1 MSFLYGKLLDDLA
14 RPVGSDIRVSLKAS
28 TANPAVASLPS
39 GPVFFW
45 YGLSNRAFRLY
56 RPDGRPGGEAVEV
69 GPGWIYGDV
78 AARPGG
84 FVAAWWGFADGDNFA
99 RFYDFSGIP
108 AGDAPFVTSDVFLP
122 ASIAVMPSGDFVIA
136 GFSSAAKSS
145 IGASRADGTPAA
157 RTSPSIPGRRTITRT
172 PSSRSTRT
180 ATSTWPGA
188 PSTATP
194 VTPAARA
201 RLRRRRSTA
210 RADERPRHD
219 VGARHRRRPHRG
231 SRFVVTWACRAS
243 ATVVSLCAP
252 GASMCGDGT
261 VHPQCEQ
268 CDDGA
273 ANSNATPD
281 ACRADCTR
289 PRCGDGVVDGGEECD
304 DGNLESCD
312 GCSMHCVSEPGLV
325 CGDGISNAACGQ
337 LCDDA
342 NAVVGDEVQR
352 LHARAHPGRRLG
364 SERLSHRVA
373 GRQPDEHALLDKRG
387 AISRQ
392 QRCLDDDLAC
402 DFDGG
407 IPGSCTF
414 HVRACANNPD
424 LAACQPGTRLSSW
437 ELRTPSANKAAKDPL
452 MAAVRASF
460 LGVVPGTLVGPSAP
474 DVCTGDIDVAVP
486 LKGVTREGKLKLG
499 ARATLYDGRRDQD
512 ALQLVCLPS
521 G

>member
-1 MSFLYGKLLDDLA
+1 
-14 RPVGSDIRVSLKAS
+14 
-28 TANPAVASLPS
+28 
-39 GPVFFW
+39 
-45 YGLSNRAFRLY
+45 
-56 RPDGRPGGEAVEV
+56 
-69 GPGWIYGDV
+69 
-78 AARPGG
+78 
-84 FVAAWWGFADGDNFA
+84 
-99 RFYDFSGIP
+99 
-108 AGDAPFVTSDVFLP
+108 
-122 ASIAVMPSGDFVIA
+122 
-136 GFSSAAKSS
+136 
-145 IGASRADGTPAA
+145 
-157 RTSPSIPGRRTITRT
+157 
-172 PSSRSTRT
+172 
-180 ATSTWPGA
+180 
-188 PSTATP
+188 
-194 VTPAARA
+194 
-201 RLRRRRSTA
+201 
-210 RADERPRHD
+210 
-219 VGARHRRRPHRG
+219 
-231 SRFVVTWACRAS
+231 
-243 ATVVSLCAP
+243 
-252 GASMCGDGT
+252 MCGDGT

-268 CDDGA
+268 CDDGT

-342 NAVVGDEVQR
+342 NAVVGDGCNACTLER
-352 LHARAHPGRRLG
+352 IPGGG
-364 SERLSHRVA
+364 SVA
-373 GRQPDEHALLDKRG
+373 NDCLIEWQVDNPTNTPLLDKRG

-392 QRCLDDDLAC
+392 QRCLDDDPAC

-414 HVRACANNPD
+414 HVRVCANNTD

-512 ALQLVCLPS
+512 ALQLVCLPR